1 MSQSIRDRLNS
12 SDPAVRREAIIALGR
27 SKNPRA
33 LPLLRQVYDSDPDP
47 ALRDLALRAARH
59 IRQSA
64 RPAAEQPSAPAPV
77 ERRSLADERYA
88 RYEDPSASAPAYILP
103 VFDEASQAY
112 TTDGYQI
119 VEPKLAEEVTVAPGD
134 RTRARALVKRANEL
148 NEEGTLRES
157 LNILIAALELDPALI
172 YDPAAQKL
180 AEALIGQEGRQAAEI
195 LADPRRREMYVGHVP
210 EKRIERVKR
219 TGGVSW
225 GEVWLDVGIYFV
237 LLALASVLLLSAT
250 PTFLQTLAA
259 RLNQPLPPE
268 VSALLN
274 PALVSENLPAV
285 LLGSLGSA
293 LWSVISLLIMLWL
306 AQLVAVGLG
315 GHGTLT
321 QTYHAVIPVQTAL
334 LVISSAVM
342 ALLMFTGAWEA
353 LGIGGLILGL
363 VAIIWPVRAL
373 ARVHG
378 FGALSGCLALFL
390 GGIAAA
396 ILGALLSVVV
406 WALGGAALLPLLPAG

>member
-27 SKNPRA
+27 SKNPKA
-33 LPLLRQVYDSDPDP
+33 LPLLRQIYDSDPVP

-64 RPAAEQPSAPAPV
+64 RPAAKQPSAPTPV
-77 ERRSLADERYA
+77 ERCSLVDERYA
-88 RYEDPSASAPAYILP
+88 RYEDPAASAPAYILP
-103 VFDEASQAY
+103 VYDEASQAY
-112 TTDGYQI
+112 TADGYQI
-119 VEPKLAEEVTVAPGD
+119 VERKPAEEVAVAPAD
-134 RTRARALVKRANEL
+134 RARARALVKRAREL

-157 LNILIAALELDPALI
+157 LNTLIAALELDPALV
-172 YDPAAQKL
+172 YDPAAQEL
-180 AEALIGQEGRQAAEI
+180 AETLIGQEGRQAAEI
-195 LADPRRREMYVGHVP
+195 LADPQRREMYVGHVP
-210 EKRIERVKR
+210 ERRIKRVKQ

-237 LLALASVLLLSAT
+237 LLALATVLLLSAT

-268 VSALLN
+268 VSMLLD
-274 PALVSENLPAV
+274 PALVSDNLPAV
-285 LLGSLGSA
+285 LLGSLGSGV
-293 LWSVISLLIMLWL
+293 WSVISLLIMLWL
-306 AQLVAVGLG
+306 AHLVAVGLG

-321 QTYHAVIPVQTAL
+321 QTYHAVIPVQTVL

-342 ALLMFTGAWEA
+342 ALLMFTGALEA
-353 LGIGGLILGL
+353 LGIAGPILGL
-363 VAIIWPVRAL
+363 VGIIWPVRAL

-378 FGALSGCLALFL
+378 FSALSGCLALFL
-390 GGIAAA
+390 GGIAVA
-396 ILGALLSVVV
+396 ILGALLSVAL